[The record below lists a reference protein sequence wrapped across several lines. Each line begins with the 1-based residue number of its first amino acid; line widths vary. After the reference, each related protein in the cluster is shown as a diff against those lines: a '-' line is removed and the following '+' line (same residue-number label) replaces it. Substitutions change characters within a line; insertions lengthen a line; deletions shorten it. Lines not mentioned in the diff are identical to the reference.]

1 MANKLGRPKA
11 KRENVISTPLTA
23 RELDDVRKVAVALDT
38 TIAQFVRDS
47 IARAKKHLKAAGKWP
62 DMAERSSMMEDRE
75 SVKARW
81 ENACRRYLESE
92 GAYSKEARQEM
103 FFLCETLASVL
114 GLPDGASAERVEELG
129 RMQEQGKD
137 SRKDGRKE
145 WIFGKGY
152 MMEGVWENEE
162 Q

>member
-1 MANKLGRPKA
+1 
-11 KRENVISTPLTA
+11 
-23 RELDDVRKVAVALDT
+23 
-38 TIAQFVRDS
+38 
-47 IARAKKHLKAAGKWP
+47 
-62 DMAERSSMMEDRE
+62 
-75 SVKARW
+75 
-81 ENACRRYLESE
+81 
-92 GAYSKEARQEM
+92 M

-114 GLPDGASAERVEELG
+114 GLPDGASAEMVEELG